1 MSDDELDP
9 ELIAAFRQSQLA
21 AQLGSFPS
29 SEDTGVLNSAK
40 FICDNSIDVA
50 LDMVGTKSA
59 AEIIYNQMVARDY
72 SPKTW
77 SSHELHPEAKDEAT
91 VRFIFTMDLLNFSFF
106 SDRSKKEEMYA
117 VEYRGKRWNG
127 YWGLVAAL
135 QRALDEGIKVTDP
148 MFWHDEEECT
158 EDVYRH
164 VFRSATDEEMP
175 MLKERIVVLQEAAE
189 VLCKVIPPIYACV
202 DSVQLTVQNFE
213 SSVLNL
219 IEQSNQSAAV
229 LVNLLAEYFPSFRD
243 ECKFEGRK
251 VRFLKRAQIFV
262 ADLWAAFEG
271 ESYGEFHDID
281 KITMFAGLF
290 IHMDR
295 CLHSSH
301 LSQIT
306 AFLRCFMGWTVLCI
320 VHHWRRI
327 SAKSKPLMIA
337 ALGRL
342 NCEAAAYGALNSFG
356 ERSSVIIPMRK
367 ISTPF
372 SSTFSS
378 TMPSKS
384 WKPLVT
390 NPFLIIEE
398 GLFSISIFA

>member
-21 AQLGSFPS
+21 AQLGLFPS
-29 SEDTGVLNSAK
+29 PEDTGVLDSAK

-50 LDMVGTKSA
+50 LDMIGTKTA
-59 AEIIYNQMVARDY
+59 AEIIYSQMVARDY

-77 SSHELHPEAKDEAT
+77 STHELHPKTKDEAT
-91 VRFIFTMDLLNFSFF
+91 VHFIFTMDLLNFSFF
-106 SDRSKKEEMYA
+106 SDRSKNEERFA
-117 VEYRGKRWNG
+117 VEYKGMKWNG

-135 QRALDEGIKVTDP
+135 QRALDEGIRITDP
-148 MFWHDEEECT
+148 MFWHDGEECT

-189 VLCKVIPPIYACV
+189 VLCKVSNPSFPTWCV
-202 DSVQLTVQNFE
+202 TAQLTMQNFD

-219 IEQSNQSAAV
+219 IEQGNQSAAT
-229 LVNLLAEYFPSFRD
+229 LVNLLAEHFPSFKD

-271 ESYGEFHDID
+271 DGYGKFHDID

-290 IHMDR
+290 M
-295 CLHSSH
+295 
-301 LSQIT
+301 
-306 AFLRCFMGWTVLCI
+306 
-320 VHHWRRI
+320 
-327 SAKSKPLMIA
+327 
-337 ALGRL
+337 
-342 NCEAAAYGALNSFG
+342 
-356 ERSSVIIPMRK
+356 
-367 ISTPF
+367 
-372 SSTFSS
+372 
-378 TMPSKS
+378 
-384 WKPLVT
+384 
-390 NPFLIIEE
+390 
-398 GLFSISIFA
+398 